1 VTFQAPVR
9 LLAAVKP
16 SVPAALLVAIASSTA
31 VFTATPFLLS
41 EVSDQYNVAIST
53 AGWMSTAQLAGFVLA
68 SWIGGR
74 FLRPVRSVLVVGT
87 LIGVVAN
94 LGSAA
99 APTFETL
106 AITRFGSGLS
116 LGFAAWIAWQAAFGD
131 TEKTGDVAVVGPLV
145 GMVMAPM
152 ITLILES
159 IGLRWL
165 FVVLALITA
174 TPLIWARQ
182 VPRVDRLRPHRTRH
196 APTRAARA
204 ILIALGMITLGGSS
218 VFVYSAAI
226 GTDLDSLSPLT
237 VSLLFSGN
245 ALAAIPSA
253 RWTGRRGPAGIWFI
267 ATAVCALAIA
277 SSRSGIVF
285 GVAMVGWGFVFF
297 MGIPAA
303 FNLLAERS
311 SFPEERA
318 GDAQAVMA
326 LGRVFGPIM
335 GGALLAAGS
344 EATLGMVA
352 AAVMTFGACLLL
364 YVDRK
369 RFVAVRQYGAWSR
382 ARALASV
389 DSTQHA

>member
-1 VTFQAPVR
+1 MTFQAPVR

-41 EVSDQYNVAIST
+41 EVSDEYGVAIST

-94 LGSAA
+94 LGSAT

-182 VPRVDRLRPHRTRH
+182 VPCVDRLRPHRTRH
-196 APTRAARA
+196 TPTRAARA

-226 GTDLDSLSPLT
+226 GTDLDGLSPLT

-335 GGALLAAGS
+335 GGTLLAAGS

-369 RFVAVRQYGAWSR
+369 RFVAVRQYGAWSQ

>member
-1 VTFQAPVR
+1 MLQAPVR
-9 LLAAVKP
+9 LLAALKP
-16 SVPAALLVAIASSTA
+16 SVPAALLAAIASSTA

-41 EVSDQYNVAIST
+41 EVSDEYGVTISA

-74 FLRPVRSVLVVGT
+74 FLRPVRSVLVMGT
-87 LIGVVAN
+87 MIGVLAN
-94 LGSAA
+94 LASAA

-106 AITRFGSGLS
+106 VITRFGSGLS

-131 TEKTGDVAVVGPLV
+131 VEKTGDVAVVGPIV
-145 GMVMAPM
+145 GMLMAPLVALM
-152 ITLILES
+152 LES
-159 IGLRWL
+159 IGIRWL

-174 TPLIWARQ
+174 TPLIWTRQ
-182 VPRVDRLRPHRTRH
+182 VPRIDRLRPHRTRH
-196 APTRAARA
+196 TPTRAARA

-226 GTDLDSLSPLT
+226 GNDLDGLSPFV

-267 ATAVCALAIA
+267 ATAICALAIA
-277 SSRSGIVF
+277 TSRSGIVF

-311 SFPEERA
+311 NFPEERA

-344 EATLGMVA
+344 ETTLGIVA
-352 AAVMTFGACLLL
+352 AAIVTFGSALLL

-369 RFVAVRQYGAWSR
+369 RFVVVRQYGTWSQSR
-382 ARALASV
+382 ASINSA
-389 DSTQHA
+389 QHT

>member
-1 VTFQAPVR
+1 VAFQAPVR
-9 LLAAVKP
+9 LLAAAKP
-16 SVPAALLVAIASSTA
+16 SVPVALLVAIASSTA

-41 EVSDQYNVAIST
+41 EVSDEYGVAIST

-74 FLRPVRSVLVVGT
+74 LLRPVRSALVVGT

-94 LGSAA
+94 LASAA
-99 APTFETL
+99 APTFEML

-131 TEKTGDVAVVGPLV
+131 IEKTGDVAVVGPLV

-196 APTRAARA
+196 TPTRAARA

-226 GTDLDSLSPLT
+226 GKDLDGLSPLT

-311 SFPEERA
+311 NFPEERA

-335 GGALLAAGS
+335 GGVLLAAGS
-344 EATLGMVA
+344 EVTLGMVA

-369 RFVAVRQYGAWSR
+369 RFVAVRQYGAWSQSR
-382 ARALASV
+382 ASV
-389 DSTQHA
+389 DPTQYA